1 MPDMM
6 LTPDFKN
13 TPYWWEAAPRP
24 ELDEKPLPRETDVAV
39 VGSGFTGLSAA
50 LTLARGGKAVTVLEA
65 ETPGYGA
72 STRNSGFVGCQLWSK
87 LTPLVKKF
95 GEERASVLAREALA
109 AHDYVVSL
117 IEREQI
123 ACHFT
128 YCGRLISAHSPT
140 AYVTLSKELDLM
152 KRLFGFEGHMV
163 PREQQRTE
171 INTDLYYGGMIVK
184 KGGSLHPG
192 LYHAGLLDRAMG
204 AGAAVHGKTPVL
216 SIEREP
222 SGRFRVTT
230 PRGVVS
236 AGRVVLGTNGYT
248 GKGLDWFRRRLIPVH
263 AGVVVSEEIGAERVK
278 SVLPTGRTMI
288 DTRINPYSARPSPDG
303 TRLQFASARGLFVR
317 DYPAKAMEMHRAMV
331 ETFPTLRDVRI
342 AYCWT
347 GQMGF
352 SFDKLPHVGERD
364 GVLYAL
370 GYCGTGIPMATWLGH
385 KLGQRVLGAPDS
397 GSALDGRGFPTRP
410 FYTGNPW
417 FLPLVIKWYGHKDK
431 RGVPARKTA

>member
-6 LTPDFKN
+6 LTPDFKS

-24 ELDEKPLPRETDVAV
+24 DLGEKPLPKETDVAV

-50 LTLARGGKAVTVLEA
+50 LTLARGGKDVVVFEA
-65 ETPGYGA
+65 ESPGHGA

-95 GEERASVLAREALA
+95 GEERAAVLAREAMS

-128 YCGRLISAHSPT
+128 YCGRLISAHSPV
-140 AYVTLSKELDLM
+140 AYKTLERELALM
-152 KRLFGFEGHMV
+152 QRLFGFEGHMV

-171 INTDLYYGGMIVK
+171 IATDLYHGGMIVK

-204 AGAAVHGKTPVL
+204 AGAAIHGKTPVL
-216 SIEREP
+216 SIERER

-230 PRGVVS
+230 PRGTVS
-236 AGRVVLGTNGYT
+236 AGRVILGTNGYT
-248 GKGLDWFRRRLIPVH
+248 GNGLDWFRRRLIPVH
-263 AGVVVSEEIGAERVK
+263 AGVVVSEPIGAERVR

-331 ETFPTLRDVRI
+331 ETFPTMRDVRI

-352 SFDKLPHVGERD
+352 TFDKLPHVGERD

-385 KLGQRVLGAPDS
+385 KLGQRVLGASDS
-397 GSALDGRGFPTRP
+397 ASALDGRDFPTRP

-431 RGVPARKTA
+431 RGVPARKAA